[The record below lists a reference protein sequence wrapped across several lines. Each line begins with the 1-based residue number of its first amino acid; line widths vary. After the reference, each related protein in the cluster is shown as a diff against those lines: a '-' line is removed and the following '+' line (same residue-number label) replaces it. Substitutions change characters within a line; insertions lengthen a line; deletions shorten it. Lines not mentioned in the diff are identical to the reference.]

1 MKKVIITGIVV
12 IAALAGIMYVLNKNQ
27 ATAEAQTQI
36 VAEKNASVMVRVE
49 PVEFKEVNGQYIAN
63 GVFMPKQDVKIST
76 ETPGVVSRVNVSEG
90 SFVKAGQ
97 VLAVIKSDKQ
107 NVGVANAQAVY
118 NNAQAEV
125 ARFESA
131 YATGGVTK
139 QQLDNVKL
147 QLVNAKNNLSNAQ
160 ITASDV
166 NITASFAGVVNK
178 KNIEPG
184 SYVNPGQE
192 VFEIVNV
199 STLKLR
205 VNVDEKNIGSLKIG
219 QAVKVESP
227 VLVGKSFTGKITF
240 IAPKAD
246 GSLNF
251 PVDLEIQ
258 NNPDNELRAGMYGNA
273 YFGDT
278 QMANVLVV
286 SRNAFVG
293 SVSSNE
299 VFVLKDGKAYLTK
312 VTVGRTFGDFIEIT
326 SGLKAGEQV
335 IVSGQINLVNEAVVE
350 IIK

>member
-1 MKKVIITGIVV
+1 M
-12 IAALAGIMYVLNKNQ
+12 
-27 ATAEAQTQI
+27 
-36 VAEKNASVMVRVE
+36 
-49 PVEFKEVNGQYIAN
+49 
-63 GVFMPKQDVKIST
+63 KIST
-76 ETPGVVSRVNVSEG
+76 ETPGVVSKVFVSEG

-118 NNAQAEV
+118 NNAKAEV

-131 YATGGVTK
+131 YATGGVTEQALK
-139 QQLDNVKL
+139 QVKL
-147 QLVNAKNNLSNAQ
+147 QYENAKNNLESAR
-160 ITASDV
+160 ISASDV
-166 NITASFAGVVNK
+166 NITASFSGIVNK

-192 VFEIVNV
+192 VFEVVNV

-205 VNVDEKNIGSLKIG
+205 VNVDEKNVGSLKIG
-219 QAVKVESP
+219 QSVKVESP
-227 VLVGKSFTGKITF
+227 VIPGKSFTGKITF

-246 GSLNF
+246 ASLNF

-258 NNPDNELRAGMYGNA
+258 NNSDNELRAGMYGNA
-273 YFGDT
+273 YFGDA
-278 QMANVLVV
+278 QLSNVLVV
-286 SRNAFVG
+286 NRNAFVG

-299 VFVLKDGKAYLTK
+299 VYVLKDGKAYLTK
-312 VTVGRTFGDFIEIT
+312 VTTGRTFGDDIEIL